1 MLYLQK
7 SPNGF
12 KNKQTNKQQRR
23 IVDKTLNLHTDAL
36 KIQTWH
42 TFMCCVHLKDF
53 ARTVSKAKQ
62 SMGSEGPFS
71 LGCCWGCVQYPRTA
85 KQSRYGITALLNAVC
100 NLLLKPALV
109 VEK

>member
-42 TFMCCVHLKDF
+42 TFLCCVHLQDF
-53 ARTVSKAKQ
+53 ARTVSKAKR
-62 SMGSEGPFS
+62 GVRRS
-71 LGCCWGCVQYPRTA
+71 LLLRLLLGLCPVPKNCKAIQIWNHCIIECCVQSAT
-85 KQSRYGITALLNAVC
+85 
-100 NLLLKPALV
+100 
-109 VEK
+109 